1 MDKALFDRK
10 IFGFCTILQKN
21 KHLFDFNIDLNS
33 FAMNIDGYLNAIYL
47 RHKNATGTAVIHR
60 KCVALLG
67 SKTLSCIQLLANR
80 VDLILQAYKNACSQ
94 KPELK

>member
-1 MDKALFDRK
+1 MYVCRLELITKDNDLDYELGS
-10 IFGFCTILQKN
+10 I
-21 KHLFDFNIDLNS
+21 IDLNS